1 MPTIPISYAQALA
14 IGMGANYYTNHKFP
28 GIVPP
33 TLLSTVN
40 TYQFVQPNEIG
51 ISNNLYN
58 SQELNYA
65 LASSTTTS
73 NIGLVYNKG
82 GNLVDTAIKYTNG
95 KSLGNWYEMQRH
107 ANVSTGGTITSQNGV
122 LRITCG
128 GTTNLVNRSL
138 LHDTK
143 FNRAGAE
150 QLPTAPSTAGYLQE
164 TDTANATVYFKGY
177 VEPFDFLA
185 PTSFGTVAGKHTI
198 FFVGYRYFH
207 TQNEDE
213 ALSTP
218 PLETF
223 TGPSEGFGFQAI
235 RNGNNFTWHC
245 IVVALVSTRNGA
257 SGICFSVNTGLSAF
271 GTHRLKVNYNNGTL
285 TWYANETQVAT
296 TSFAALIAAGN
307 DFTSINS
314 MYACVASIKGGS
326 SPEETTATIPGKF
339 TICVNEAMVIRQL
352 PLVYNNWED
361 TDTEVTL
368 TETQYHNTGVQ
379 LLKKLK

>member
-40 TYQFVQPNEIG
+40 SYQFIQPNETG

-58 SQELNYA
+58 SQEVNYT
-65 LASSTTTS
+65 LASSATTS

-107 ANVSTGGTITSQNGV
+107 GNAPTGGTITSQNGV
-122 LRITCG
+122 LRITCSE
-128 GTTNLVNRSL
+128 TTSLINRSL
-138 LHDTK
+138 LHDTLYAR
-143 FNRAGAE
+143 NGNL
-150 QLPTAPSTAGYLQE
+150 QLPTAPSVNGYLQP
-164 TDTANATVYFKGY
+164 TDNVQTTVYFRGY

-185 PTSFGTVAGKHTI
+185 PTSFGTVVGKHTT

-207 TQNEDE
+207 TQLTDQSI
-213 ALSTP
+213 LTP
-218 PLETF
+218 PIEAYV
-223 TGPSEGFGFQAI
+223 GASVGFGFQPI

-245 IVVALVSTRNGA
+245 IVVSTAGA
-257 SGICFSVNTGLSAF
+257 QTGGEEICYIVNTNLPAF
-271 GTHRLKVNYNNGTL
+271 SSQQLKVTFNNGTI
-285 TWYANETQVAT
+285 TWFANQTQVAT
-296 TSFAALIAAGN
+296 TSFSTLVTAGN
-307 DFTSINS
+307 GFNMGTNS
-314 MYACVASIKGGS
+314 MYACVASIKGSNG
-326 SPEETTATIPGKF
+326 ETTIPGKF
-339 TICVNEAMVIRQL
+339 TICVQEAQVIRNL
-352 PLVYNNWED
+352 PLTYNNWED